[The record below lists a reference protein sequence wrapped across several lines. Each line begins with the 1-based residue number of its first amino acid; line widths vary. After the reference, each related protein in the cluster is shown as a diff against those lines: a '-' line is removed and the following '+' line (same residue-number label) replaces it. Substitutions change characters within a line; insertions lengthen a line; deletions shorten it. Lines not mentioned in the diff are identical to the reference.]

1 MSIEPNEARG
11 GNGRRRRAPS
21 AVPSLDPRVN
31 NFVDLID
38 VEQVGEISEDDE
50 VSVPS
55 ESSAERR
62 GYAEIE
68 RTRRQ
73 REIESQLRDRERQEE
88 TERRQRE
95 RQERHQ
101 QRIVR
106 IAFDESKRPIVARG
120 KNVAT
125 AMHVPDPDPGP
136 RTAPDR
142 PTCP

>member
-101 QRIVR
+101 QR
-106 IAFDESKRPIVARG
+106 
-120 KNVAT
+120 
-125 AMHVPDPDPGP
+125 
-136 RTAPDR
+136 DR
-142 PTCP
+142 EDRLRREQEADRRSREERRNRRCKPTHRC